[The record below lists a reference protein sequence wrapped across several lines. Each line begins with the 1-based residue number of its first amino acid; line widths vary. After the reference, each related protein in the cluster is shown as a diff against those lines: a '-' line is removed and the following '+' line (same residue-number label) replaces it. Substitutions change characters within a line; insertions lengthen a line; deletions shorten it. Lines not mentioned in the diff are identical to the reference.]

1 MNEAMV
7 IELVKGAFE
16 LVVTVSAPLLL
27 VGLVAGLLI
36 SVLQTVTSIQDS
48 TLAFVP
54 KMAALILAIF
64 FLSGWILNLLMSYT
78 RNLFGDFTRYVR

>member
-16 LVVTVSAPLLL
+16 LVVTISTPLLL

-78 RNLFGDFTRYVR
+78 SNLFGDFTRYVR

>member
-16 LVVTVSAPLLL
+16 LVVTISTPLLL